1 MLKKERSVGKAKTE
15 ILNKIIEQIRDIIE
29 TSKKMK
35 NSTKGFRDTIKEIF
49 QPILDKFKDLIKENK
64 GKKSFIG

>member
-1 MLKKERSVGKAKTE
+1 MLKKERSVDKAKTG

-35 NSTKGFRDTIKEIF
+35 TQLRGLDTIK
-49 QPILDKFKDLIKENK
+49 
-64 GKKSFIG
+64 